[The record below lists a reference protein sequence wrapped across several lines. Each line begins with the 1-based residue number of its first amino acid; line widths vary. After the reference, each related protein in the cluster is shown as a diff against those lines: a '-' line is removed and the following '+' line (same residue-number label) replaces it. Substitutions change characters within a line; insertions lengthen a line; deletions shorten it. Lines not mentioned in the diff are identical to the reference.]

1 MMIIHLVYLNL
12 SHWQQALKVQL
23 PRWIGL
29 ISSGKL
35 RFSWISR
42 WSANC
47 SFSQDWRWSANKCS
61 HVLYV
66 FICLFRLLALNNE
79 LLHWLHLGGKW
90 LQFCELLHNIDCNE
104 KDFKNFFY
112 VSTSSYVP
120 QRPLLVARTLAEL
133 WAVCSCITL
142 TSRAGSWQR
151 WRERPVLHLIM

>member
-1 MMIIHLVYLNL
+1 MMIILLVYLNL

-79 LLHWLHLGGKW
+79 LLHRLHLGGKW
-90 LQFCELLHNIDCNE
+90 LQAASSCITLTA
-104 KDFKNFFY
+104 FFY
-112 VSTSSYVP
+112 VSTSSCVP
-120 QRPLLVARTLAEL
+120 QRPLVARTLAEL

>member
-90 LQFCELLHNIDCNE
+90 LQAASSCITLTAMRKISRL
-104 KDFKNFFY
+104 FY
-112 VSTSSYVP
+112 VSTSSYGP